1 MAKYKDLAIQLTIV
15 TAGVFIALFVD
26 SLVEWNQ
33 YRRLVKEARA
43 TLTREITYNQKEIQ
57 LSVASVDAAMRDFEN
72 AINLADDMIKSGKS
86 EITQVHLGLVL
97 ADLTDAGWQTAERTG
112 ALAHMDYADVQ
123 QLSML
128 YDLQQFVAD
137 QQRTAL
143 EHLTQ
148 ASGFLTVGDPTK
160 DIGAKD
166 FETFRAQVMTL
177 RADVVMLEK
186 FAKRLSEQYAKVL
199 AEQAR

>member
-43 TLTREITYNQKEIQ
+43 TLTREIQYNKKEIDIAI
-57 LSVASVDAAMRDFEN
+57 ASFDQKMRDFDN
-72 AINLADDMIKSGKS
+72 AINFADDMIKSGKS
-86 EITQVHLGLVL
+86 AITHVDLGLEI
-97 ADLTDAGWQTAERTG
+97 AELTAAGWQSADRTG
-112 ALAHMDYADVQ
+112 ALSHMDYGEVLD
-123 QLSML
+123 LSNL
-128 YDLQQFVAD
+128 YGMQELVTA

-148 ASGFLTVGDPTK
+148 ASGYLAVGEPTK
-160 DIGAKD
+160 DIGTKD
-166 FETFRAQVMTL
+166 FEVFRAQVMTL
-177 RADVVMLEK
+177 RSDLVMLQQL
-186 FAKRLSEQYAKVL
+186 AARLSENYARML
-199 AEQAR
+199 AREPR